1 MTSPASS
8 MNFYGVNQG
17 FYEIEMGFYDIEVRV
32 YELGGRVYEMAPSE
46 GRMLLLRHR
55 RRWRGGGPQ
64 QWRCTW
70 NNSEYRERFGVSVE
84 EVRSDLRDLVSRCL
98 VRSTG
103 QRRWVRY
110 ELA

>member
-46 GRMLLLRHR
+46 GRMLLLRHCPPTTDAEPV
-55 RRWRGGGPQ
+55 RG
-64 QWRCTW
+64 
-70 NNSEYRERFGVSVE
+70 SL
-84 EVRSDLRDLVSRCL
+84 LRDLDQTL
-98 VRSTG
+98 VTRIWHLLTKTRHASL
-103 QRRWVRY
+103 RA
-110 ELA
+110 EI